1 MLNGCGKGRTNVSVR
16 LVLSLIE
23 GLTSCL
29 IFFWVRTES
38 QPAFYN
44 AYEYQ
49 RGQKLGVLK
58 LNDAI
63 SERLAKDS
71 LTQTIHPRHLPMLVK
86 PKPWLNYDDGGYIY
100 NKSEHSISST
110 FDF

>member
-1 MLNGCGKGRTNVSVR
+1 MNQCTFGVFPDRR
-16 LVLSLIE
+16 LILL
-23 GLTSCL
+23 LK
-29 IFFWVRTES
+29 FFFLVRTEL

-49 RGQKLGVLK
+49 RGQKLGVLR
-58 LNDAI
+58 LNSSL

-86 PKPWLNYDDGGYIY
+86 PRPWLNYDDGGYIY
-100 NKSEHSISST
+100 NKSKHSLSFT
-110 FDF
+110 LA

>member
-1 MLNGCGKGRTNVSVR
+1 

>member
-1 MLNGCGKGRTNVSVR
+1 MFS
-16 LVLSLIE
+16 
-23 GLTSCL
+23 
-29 IFFWVRTES
+29 TEL

-58 LNDAI
+58 LNAGI

-71 LTQTIHPRHLPMLVK
+71 LSQTIHPRHLPMLVK
-86 PKPWLNYDDGGYIY
+86 PRPWLSYCDGGYIY
-100 NKSEHSISST
+100 NKSEHSLSST
-110 FDF
+110 LGLKLNGV